1 MPDGSP
7 DLGATGPC
15 RMLLLAALPWE
26 VRPFLRRSRSRRRRA
41 GVEGPA
47 WELAVGPGWGLLA
60 LTGLGAEAARQAASR
75 LVSRFRPRLL
85 LSLGFGGAVS
95 PELSPGD
102 LVLGEYFA
110 SYDPVTRLLQP
121 VAPPPPPRP
130 LPELLRALAAAGPS
144 AFAGSIITTPRIIRK
159 SGLGEAL
166 ARLSR
171 PVLDLETAAV
181 AEVARAECLPFLGL
195 RAITDAAAEEIPE
208 FLARPQPNPGIP
220 GWMDALGWLAGDPR
234 RMADLLHL
242 WRRSRLAAARLAQ
255 ALQVL
260 LPHLAGAGQVLE
272 GQPG

>member
-7 DLGATGPC
+7 GLSATGPC

-26 VRPFLRRSRSRRRRA
+26 VRPFLRRNRCRRRRA

-60 LTGLGAEAARQAASR
+60 LTGLGAEAARRAASR
-75 LVSRFRPRLL
+75 LVSHLRPRLL

-95 PELSPGD
+95 PELRPGD
-102 LVLGEYFA
+102 LVLGEYFG
-110 SYDPVTRLLQP
+110 SYDPLTRLLQP
-121 VAPPPPPRP
+121 VAAPPPPRP
-130 LPELLRALAAAGPS
+130 LPELLRALAAAGPPT
-144 AFAGSIITTPRIIRK
+144 FAGSIITTPRIIRK

-166 ARLSR
+166 AWLRR

-181 AEVARAECLPFLGL
+181 AEVARAEGLPFLGL
-195 RAITDAAAEEIPE
+195 RAITDAAAEEITE
-208 FLARPQPNPGIP
+208 FLARPQPNTGTP

-242 WRRSRLAAARLAQ
+242 WRRSQLAAARLAQ

-260 LPHLAGAGQVLE
+260 LPQLAGAGQELE

>member
-1 MPDGSP
+1 MPEGSQG
-7 DLGATGPC
+7 LGAAGPC

-26 VRPFLRRSRSRRRRA
+26 VRPFLRRSRCRRRRA
-41 GVEGPA
+41 GVSGPA

-195 RAITDAAAEEIPE
+195 RAITDTAAEEIPE
-208 FLARPQPNPGIP
+208 FLARPQPNPGTP

-242 WRRSRLAAARLAQ
+242 WRRSRLAAVRLAQ

-272 GQPG
+272 DQPG